1 MPDPEIAIVTDDPG
15 WHGRELARAL
25 AARGLSSAF
34 VSLSECRLELEEDS
48 VRVAVPGF
56 AALPRALFSRGIPGG
71 TLEQVILRLDFLHRM
86 EALGIPVYNNTRA
99 IERTVDKAMTSL
111 LLTAGGVPGPRTW
124 VCESEA
130 QARDC
135 LSAAIARGEA
145 LVLKPLF
152 GSQGQGLRLLRQQA
166 DLPGPAAVRGVY
178 YLQRYLPPRKEV
190 HEDLRVLVIGGRAV
204 AAMRRRSDHW
214 ITNRAQGAR
223 CEPLP
228 LREELCR
235 LAVRACELTGVEYGG
250 VDLMRD
256 RDGRLLVTE
265 VNSMPAWRGLQQ
277 ATGIEIAPL
286 LVEDF
291 LDRIGTSPLRA
302 VAGCAR

>member
-15 WHGRELARAL
+15 WHGRELVRAL

-34 VSLSECRLELEEDS
+34 VSLSACRLELEAGR
-48 VRVAVPGF
+48 VRVVMPGF
-56 AALPRALFSRGIPGG
+56 AGLPRAVFSRGIPGG
-71 TLEQVILRLDFLHRM
+71 TLEQVVLRLDFLHHL

-111 LLTAGGVPGPRTW
+111 LLTAGGVPGPQTW

-130 QARDC
+130 QAREC
-135 LSAAIARGEA
+135 LSAAISRGEA

-152 GSQGQGLRLLRQQA
+152 GSQGQGLQLLRQQA
-166 DLPGPAAVRGVY
+166 DLPSPAAVRGVY
-178 YLQRYLPPRKEV
+178 YLQRYLPPLDEV

-204 AAMRRRSDHW
+204 AAMRRLSDHW

-223 CEPLP
+223 CEALP
-228 LREELCR
+228 LREEFR
-235 LAVRACELTGVEYGG
+235 TLAERACALAGVEYGG

-256 RDGRLLVTE
+256 GDGHLLVTE

-291 LDRIGTSPLRA
+291 LRRIGTSPVRA
-302 VAGCAR
+302 VAG